1 MVGRAK
7 GSPLDGS
14 MTRSAPMLR
23 FPILQEFDDVF
34 GADSSGGFEFALFLA
49 HDEFAV
55 RIEDGQAGDPFF
67 EGDFIFLREI
77 QVPIIIPNVYVN
89 HVIVFVDER
98 GDFLRME
105 RSVQN
110 MAVVAPIPTE
120 DEENALMVFRGGG
133 EGRGNLCR
141 RLLRVL
147 VKLYVRLRGFG
158 QAPGCVLLQV
168 TPLTRDNPPVNAL
181 PQPYLSSGNNVGFL
195 ASGSLKFYFISKD
208 KKLSARL
215 QILHFENFD
224 VKTAEPRGPQRRP
237 ERRLLGGIVRL
248 APRSLGPGRRSCRVE
263 GCERRFVAR
272 NNSRLPTV
280 QWFKRGRCRHFQ
292 RLAPVGRLRRGIDHH
307 SGQPA

>member
-1 MVGRAK
+1 MVGRAE

-14 MTRSAPMLR
+14 VTGSAPMLR

-34 GADSSGGFEFALFLA
+34 GPDSSGGFEFALFLA

-55 RIEDGQAGDPFF
+55 RIENCQAGDPLF
-67 EGDFIFLREI
+67 EGDFILLREI
-77 QVPIIIPNVYVN
+77 QVPIIIPYVYVN

-105 RSVQN
+105 RSVQDV
-110 MAVVAPIPTE
+110 AVVAPIPTE

-133 EGRGNLCR
+133 EGRSDLCR

-147 VKLYVRLRGFG
+147 IKLYVRLRGFG
-158 QAPGCVLLQV
+158 QAPGRVLLQV
-168 TPLTRDNPPVNAL
+168 APLSGDNPPVNAL

-195 ASGSLKFYFISKD
+195 ASGSLKFYFISED
-208 KKLSARL
+208 KKFGARL
-215 QILHFENFD
+215 QVLHFENFD
-224 VKTAEPRGPQRRP
+224 VKTTEPCGPQRRP

-248 APRSLGPGRRSCRVE
+248 ALRRLGPGRGRCGVE

-292 RLAPVGRLRRGIDHH
+292 RLAPVGRLRRGIDHR
-307 SGQPA
+307 GGLPA

>member
-1 MVGRAK
+1 MVGRAE

-34 GADSSGGFEFALFLA
+34 GADSSGGFEFPLFLA

-55 RIEDGQAGDPFF
+55 RIEDGQAGDPLF
-67 EGDFIFLREI
+67 EGDFVLLREI
-77 QVPIIIPNVYVN
+77 QVPIIIPYVYVN
-89 HVIVFVDER
+89 HVIVFVDEG

-133 EGRGNLCR
+133 EGRSDLCR
-141 RLLRVL
+141 CLVRVL
-147 VKLYVRLRGFG
+147 IKLYVRLRRFG
-158 QAPGCVLLQV
+158 RSPGCVLFQV
-168 TPLTRDNPPVNAL
+168 APLSGDNPPVNAL

-195 ASGSLKFYFISKD
+195 ASGSLKFYFISED
-208 KKLSARL
+208 KKFGARL

-224 VKTAEPRGPQRRP
+224 VKTAEPCGPQPRP

-248 APRSLGPGRRSCRVE
+248 APRSLGTGRGGGRVGRWGRRLFSPH
-263 GCERRFVAR
+263 
-272 NNSRLPTV
+272 N
-280 QWFKRGRCRHFQ
+280 H
-292 RLAPVGRLRRGIDHH
+292 
-307 SGQPA
+307 